1 MSVRTLFVLST
12 VILSLMSCATVPMAA
27 PDADSAAKQFGA
39 VPDKARIYVVR
50 ASSVGT
56 AILFQASVDD
66 RIIGSLPVHTY
77 LVTEVS
83 PGPHTIT
90 AVGGENESSVS
101 VNALPG
107 KN

>member
-1 MSVRTLFVLST
+1 MSVKTLFLVST
-12 VILSLMSCATVPMAA
+12 AILSLASCATVPMAA
-27 PDADSAAKQFGA
+27 PDADSAAKQFGTI
-39 VPDKARIYVVR
+39 PDKARIYVVR

-56 AILFQASVDD
+56 AILFQTSVDD

-101 VNALPG
+101 VN
-107 KN
+107 